1 MRKLAAILF
10 ASFFLVS
17 LALAASAPAQAQSS
31 GKVWRLGVL
40 TLPTSLAS
48 PIYQTFPQVVFPE
61 LAKHGFV
68 EGQNLVIE
76 MRIGPPDKLP
86 ELARELVATRP
97 DAVIAV
103 SAWAIRAVKEASST
117 MPIIG
122 SFIGEDPIVTGFA
135 ASLAHPGGSIT
146 GIVMLAPKLDAKRR
160 YCQSACNIV

>member
-17 LALAASAPAQAQSS
+17 LALAASAPARAQSS

-61 LAKHGFV
+61 LAKRGFV

-76 MRIGPPDKLP
+76 NAHR
-86 ELARELVATRP
+86 
-97 DAVIAV
+97 
-103 SAWAIRAVKEASST
+103 RA
-117 MPIIG
+117 G
-122 SFIGEDPIVTGFA
+122 
-135 ASLAHPGGSIT
+135 
-146 GIVMLAPKLDAKRR
+146 
-160 YCQSACNIV
+160 